1 MKKTAVLIYNSFCNF
16 EFSVALEILAL
27 AEKEV
32 VIFAHTKEA
41 VKSEDGLMVLPN
53 QTISEINI
61 DEYDSLILPGAMD
74 IREAIENEEVIEFIR
89 KFENKAIGAISIA
102 PLMLVKAGLLS
113 GKPFMA
119 GVNKEEIMEEGFTE
133 QDLEKMVGWDA
144 NLESPVKEGYIITDN
159 IITSISYNF
168 VKWGLAFGLNDWN
181 RYPTRNLWNL
191 IRGKFN
197 LTEGAISSLSK
208 TAACPAVSFTAGQA
222 LSSYTVCFPGARV
235 NLRPS
240 GRVTSAVRL
249 AGISN
254 S

>member
-89 KFENKAIGAISIA
+89 KFENKTIGAISIA

-119 GVNKEEIMEEGFTE
+119 GVNKEE
-133 QDLEKMVGWDA
+133 
-144 NLESPVKEGYIITDN
+144 SPVKEGYIITDN

-168 VKWGLAFGLNDWN
+168 VKWGLAFG
-181 RYPTRNLWNL
+181 RM
-191 IRGKFN
+191 I
-197 LTEGAISSLSK
+197 
-208 TAACPAVSFTAGQA
+208 
-222 LSSYTVCFPGARV
+222 
-235 NLRPS
+235 
-240 GRVTSAVRL
+240 
-249 AGISN
+249 GIDIPPETFGI
-254 S
+254 

>member
-61 DEYDSLILPGAMD
+61 DEYDSLILP
-74 IREAIENEEVIEFIR
+74 
-89 KFENKAIGAISIA
+89 
-102 PLMLVKAGLLS
+102 VKAGLLS

-168 VKWGLAFGLNDWN
+168 VKWGLAFG
-181 RYPTRNLWNL
+181 RM
-191 IRGKFN
+191 I
-197 LTEGAISSLSK
+197 
-208 TAACPAVSFTAGQA
+208 
-222 LSSYTVCFPGARV
+222 
-235 NLRPS
+235 
-240 GRVTSAVRL
+240 
-249 AGISN
+249 GIDIPPETFGI
-254 S
+254 

>member
-1 MKKTAVLIYNSFCNF
+1 MKMTTNRNLRISIGRTDENLKMTEDIMKKTAVLIYNSFCNF

-89 KFENKAIGAISIA
+89 KFENKTIGAISIA

-119 GVNKEEIMEEGFTE
+119 GVNKSGKDIYLG
-133 QDLEKMVGWDA
+133 
-144 NLESPVKEGYIITDN
+144 
-159 IITSISYNF
+159 
-168 VKWGLAFGLNDWN
+168 
-181 RYPTRNLWNL
+181 
-191 IRGKFN
+191 RG
-197 LTEGAISSLSK
+197 
-208 TAACPAVSFTAGQA
+208 
-222 LSSYTVCFPGARV
+222 
-235 NLRPS
+235 
-240 GRVTSAVRL
+240 
-249 AGISN
+249 
-254 S
+254 

>member
-32 VIFAHTKEA
+32 VIFAHT
-41 VKSEDGLMVLPN
+41 MVLPN

-168 VKWGLAFGLNDWN
+168 VKWGLAFG
-181 RYPTRNLWNL
+181 RM
-191 IRGKFN
+191 I
-197 LTEGAISSLSK
+197 
-208 TAACPAVSFTAGQA
+208 
-222 LSSYTVCFPGARV
+222 
-235 NLRPS
+235 
-240 GRVTSAVRL
+240 
-249 AGISN
+249 GIDIPPETFGI
-254 S
+254 

>member
-89 KFENKAIGAISIA
+89 KFENKTIGAISIA

-168 VKWGLAFGLNDWN
+168 VKWGLAFG
-181 RYPTRNLWNL
+181 RM
-191 IRGKFN
+191 I
-197 LTEGAISSLSK
+197 
-208 TAACPAVSFTAGQA
+208 
-222 LSSYTVCFPGARV
+222 
-235 NLRPS
+235 
-240 GRVTSAVRL
+240 
-249 AGISN
+249 GIDIQPETFGI
-254 S
+254 